1 MVDIVETEV
10 GTAEGPEPGTGAA
23 DTAYRWIRRA
33 ILSGEFR
40 SGDKLS
46 EKLLAERIGVSRT
59 PVREALARLG
69 SQGLVVLEH
78 YRRGFV
84 ARFTPEDAQEIL
96 RLRALLEGHAAER
109 AATRIGAEDLDRL
122 DHLQDRMERAYADL
136 GYARYL
142 PLFEDLNATFHA
154 IIATAADSP
163 RIQRI
168 FETNLELPAVG
179 LSIYREADDPRTV
192 RSLAQ
197 HREIIAALRARNPQW
212 ARHAMSAHFLCL
224 LLAPAEGG

>member
-1 MVDIVETEV
+1 MADMVDAEAGAV
-10 GTAEGPEPGTGAA
+10 GSPATGAA

-84 ARFTPEDAQEIL
+84 ARFTLEDAQEIL
-96 RLRALLEGHAAER
+96 RLRALLESHAAER
-109 AATRIGAEDLDRL
+109 AATRITPADLDRL
-122 DHLQDRMERAYADL
+122 ETLQDRMEGAFADL

-142 PLFEDLNATFHA
+142 PLFEELNATFHA
-154 IIATAADSP
+154 VIAAAADSP

-168 FETNLELPAVG
+168 FETNLELPSVN
-179 LSIYREADDPRTV
+179 LSVYREADEPRTR
-192 RSLAQ
+192 RSLSQ
-197 HREIIAALRARNPQW
+197 HREIISALRARNAEW

-224 LLAPAEGG
+224 LLPPNGAS

>member
-1 MVDIVETEV
+1 MADIV
-10 GTAEGPEPGTGAA
+10 GDGASASSDAEPTLGAA

-46 EKLLAERIGVSRT
+46 EKQLAERIGVSRT

-84 ARFTPEDAQEIL
+84 ARFTVEDAQEIL
-96 RLRALLEGHAAER
+96 RLRALLEGHAAQR
-109 AATRIGAEDLDRL
+109 AATRIGEADIARLED
-122 DHLQDRMERAYADL
+122 LQDRMERAFAEL
-136 GYARYL
+136 GYAKYL
-142 PLFEDLNATFHA
+142 PLFEELNAAFHA
-154 IIATAADSP
+154 VIASAADSP
-163 RIQRI
+163 RLQRI

-179 LSIYREADDPRTV
+179 LSVYREADEPRSA
-192 RSLAQ
+192 RSLRQ
-197 HREIIAALRARNPQW
+197 HREIIAALKARNPEW
-212 ARHAMSAHFLCL
+212 AAHEMSAHFLSL
-224 LLAPAEGG
+224 MLPPSGET

>member
-1 MVDIVETEV
+1 MVDGVETEAR
-10 GTAEGPEPGTGAA
+10 TAEGPEPATGAA

-33 ILSGEFR
+33 ILSGTFR

-84 ARFTPEDAQEIL
+84 ARFTVDDAQEIL
-96 RLRALLEGHAAER
+96 RLRALLESHAAER
-109 AATRIGAEDLDRL
+109 AATRITPADIDRL
-122 DHLQDRMERAYADL
+122 VDLEDRMERAFADL

-142 PLFEDLNATFHA
+142 PLFEELNAAFHA
-154 IIATAADSP
+154 IIAAAADSP
-163 RIQRI
+163 RVQRI
-168 FETNLELPAVG
+168 FETNLELPAVT
-179 LSIYREADDPRTV
+179 LSVYREADEPRTR

-197 HREIIAALRARNPQW
+197 HQEIIAALRARNAEW

-224 LLAPAEGG
+224 LLPPDAD